1 VHTHQS
7 LADYI
12 RADQIQDTIKWK
24 FPEVSVS
31 KDLISRIARKA
42 HDRTYGKGISD
53 VFQLKDYGK
62 AWEEKGGTFNLVYG
76 RDLGKTGPE
85 EDKMMGI
92 IMGTPY
98 AHLIVDAYGDL
109 FCADGTHGIAHYG
122 WRALPI
128 ACCNSL
134 DNPHPA
140 VLVLATSENADI
152 LCLATRQLHALLR
165 DKGVEFKFFETELD
179 DAALEAAAGVSSVE
193 EAASTLDEKFIC
205 PPAWRSFVEAVLDG
219 TAEGVTIPES
229 KPGPTL
235 LVDGGLAFDL
245 YGRRFNFNK
254 KECKLHVD
262 SHNHISVEPHK

>member
-1 VHTHQS
+1 MHTHHS
-7 LADYI
+7 RAGRI
-12 RADQIQDTIKWK
+12 RADQIQDTIRFK
-24 FPEVSVS
+24 FPDVLVS

-42 HDRTYGKGISD
+42 HDRTYGKGVSD

-62 AWEEKGGTFNLVYG
+62 AWEEKGGTFTLVYG
-76 RDLGKTGPE
+76 SDLGKTGPE
-85 EDKMMGI
+85 KEKMMGI
-92 IMGTPY
+92 IMVTPY

-152 LCLATRQLHALLR
+152 LCLATRQFHAFLR
-165 DKGVEFKFFETELD
+165 DKGAQFDFFENELD
-179 DAALEAAAGVSSVE
+179 DAALAAGAGVSSVA
-193 EAASTLDEKFIC
+193 EAESTLDEKFIC
-205 PPAWRSFVEAVLDG
+205 PPAWRSFIEAVLNG
-219 TAEGVTIPES
+219 TAEGVPMPMS
-229 KPGPTL
+229 KPKPTL

-245 YGRRFNFNK
+245 YGRRFSFNK
-254 KECKLHVD
+254 KECKLHLD
-262 SHNHISVEPHK
+262 SHNHVTEEPLK